1 MKTRLAWLAGGLL
14 LGFLVAVGWQRET
27 RGGGEAEAS
36 AECAPCLAPDPPVVV
51 REDGID
57 VLRGGEFERA
67 YGVAGGSAA
76 EDLRVIRAVL
86 ADARLLIKEFDR
98 LPLADNRDFAALLSG
113 SNSHRF
119 AWIPPDHPALGPG
132 GELLD
137 RWGTPVIFHRLSAQ
151 VTELRSAG
159 PDRTPWTGDDILL
172 DGASPGWDSPAPNRP
187 GRPAPV
193 TPAAP
198 PGR

>member
-1 MKTRLAWLAGGLL
+1 MKKRLAWLTGTLL
-14 LGFLVAVGWQRET
+14 LGILAVGIWQRGS
-27 RGGGEAEAS
+27 GGPTGAPAS
-36 AECAPCLAPDPPVVV
+36 AGECPDCLAPDPPVVV

-67 YGVAGGSAA
+67 YGAEGGSAA

-86 ADARLLIKEFDR
+86 GDARLLIKEFDR
-98 LPLADNRDFAALLSG
+98 LPLAENRDFAALLSG

-119 AWIPPDHPALGPG
+119 AWIPPGHPALGPG

-137 RWGTPVIFHRLSAQ
+137 RWGTPVIFHRLSAR

-172 DGASPGWDSPAPNRP
+172 DGGSPGWDSPAPNRP
-187 GRPAPV
+187 GTP
-193 TPAAP
+193 PAAP